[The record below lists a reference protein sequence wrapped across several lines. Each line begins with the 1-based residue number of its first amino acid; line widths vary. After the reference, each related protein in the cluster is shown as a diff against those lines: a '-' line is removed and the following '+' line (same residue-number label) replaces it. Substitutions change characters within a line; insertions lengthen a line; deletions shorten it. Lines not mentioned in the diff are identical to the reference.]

1 MAPMNVKGNL
11 MNSKNTQK
19 KIKKELTRK
28 VIEQANR
35 ELLDLDFDRMDET
48 MCIGWHK
55 LTGLKVE
62 EWMKYMFRYGRERSR
77 KVCFGLSP
85 YGTPVVFFDAST
97 TEEWDE
103 LVGKKK
109 EEKIMFLEEQGFK
122 HDEVKRTF
130 KKRDN

>member
-1 MAPMNVKGNL
+1 
-11 MNSKNTQK
+11 MNSKGNMK

-35 ELLDLDFDRMDET
+35 ELLDLDFDSMDKE
-48 MCIGWHK
+48 MIIGWHK

-85 YGTPVVFFDAST
+85 YGTPVVFFDANT
-97 TEEWDE
+97 PEEWDE
-103 LVGKKK
+103 LVGKRK
-109 EEKIMFLEEQGFK
+109 EEKIMFLDEKGFE
-122 HDEVKRTF
+122 HDEEKRKFTR
-130 KKRDN
+130 KDN